1 MSRTTSLIR
10 LIAAT
15 AFAFALL
22 LVASSFAFAGPGVV
36 AEPTLG
42 LTALQAK
49 LDASPTGTLKG
60 YLKTVVHGATIE
72 TIPVEVKALTG
83 DTADDSLIL
92 FVAKGD
98 KIASYG
104 GIVAGMSGS
113 PIYVTDDGV
122 DKVIGALSYG
132 EMFTLDG
139 TGLATPIEAMLR
151 LTTDYAPRVQM
162 LSTPV
167 VVSGRLI
174 DRVVISADPQ
184 RLKNVSPRSALV
196 ARPLGAVFIGGLQP
210 RSRAYINLAKLI
222 EARGLSV
229 VQAGPGLSAG
239 ASDFATE
246 LAPGAAVGAL
256 ATRGDVWIGGLG
268 TVTWADGDTVMAFG
282 HPAFFDGATSMYLCN
297 AWITG
302 VWPSSLEPTKL
313 GYPTAVRG
321 TITQDRNAGIMGEL
335 GAPPAETPITA
346 HTTVVESGREASSAT
361 WVSSDMLDSGQTGG
375 FISSA
380 VSASAY
386 KLRDFDSGSTLG
398 SAVTTTTIR
407 VAVGTDEYT
416 VTIRNMVDDAYDIP
430 AAIGYDADMAV
441 GSLLSVLE
449 DGVEAPRILSVD
461 VQASVT
467 THRTAARI
475 VGVSLDE
482 PLHEGDNRVNVSMLA
497 YGLAATQTV
506 ETTLTVPEGT
516 PLSGT
521 LVAQG
526 TMGSADY
533 SMGGASSSIEE
544 ILAALGSSPQPVGRA
559 TVASIV
565 TDLNAEDPNNSFTVT
580 LVPAD
585 PFASADAAADEAEPA
600 SVTQTAPWVVR
611 DSASMEITQIT
622 AHVSPSTVSYG
633 GYAMVDGEI
642 SGPSRPVLVSVYG
655 IPAGSRGE
663 KLLARELAS
672 KMDDTLYFA
681 AEIGGLRSNT
691 LLRIVVDGGPGYSPA
706 ETTVQV
712 KVRARVSL
720 ASSAR
725 KVRFGQHVKLTARVT
740 PRTAHGQVAFQYYD
754 AAHHRW
760 RTIGARYL
768 HTIGAYAVATID
780 WMPRWGDR
788 RVRAVY
794 SGDRFNVG
802 STSAKITTSAR

>member
-15 AFAFALL
+15 TFAFALL
-22 LVASSFAFAGPGVV
+22 LAASSFAFAGPGVV

-49 LDASPTGTLKG
+49 LDASPTGMLTG

-83 DTADDSLIL
+83 DTPDNSLIL

-184 RLKNVSPRSALV
+184 ALENVSPRSALV

-210 RSRAYINLAKLI
+210 RSRAYLNLAKLI

-239 ASDFATE
+239 ASDFTTD
-246 LAPGAAVGAL
+246 LVPGAAVGAL

-268 TVTWADGDTVMAFG
+268 TVTWADGDAVLAFG

-346 HTTVVESGREASSAT
+346 RTTVVESGREASSAT
-361 WVSSDMLDSGQTGG
+361 WVSADMLDSGQTGG
-375 FISSA
+375 FVGAA

-386 KLRDFDSGSTLG
+386 KLRDFDSGSTPG
-398 SAVTTTTIR
+398 SAVTTTTVR
-407 VAVGTDEYT
+407 VAVGTDDYT
-416 VTIRNMVDDAYDIP
+416 VTIKNMVDDSYDIP
-430 AAIGYDADMAV
+430 ASIGYDADMAV
-441 GSLLSVLE
+441 GTLLSVLE

-475 VGVSLDE
+475 VGVSLVK

-521 LVAQG
+521 LLAQG
-526 TMGSADY
+526 AMGSTDY
-533 SMGGASSSIEE
+533 SMGGGSSIEE
-544 ILAALGSSPQPVGRA
+544 ILAALGASPEPVGRA
-559 TVASIV
+559 TVADIV

-585 PFASADAAADEAEPA
+585 PFGSADAAADEAGPA

-611 DSASMEITQIT
+611 DSASMAITQIA

-633 GYAMVDGEI
+633 GYAMVDGQI
-642 SGPSRPVLVSVYG
+642 DGPSRPVLVSVYG

-672 KMDDTLYFA
+672 KTDDTLYFA
-681 AEIGGLRSNT
+681 AGIGGLRSNT

-706 ETTVQV
+706 ETTVRV
-712 KVRARVSL
+712 KVRARISL

-725 KVRFGQHVKLTARVT
+725 RVRFGQDVKLTARVT

-760 RTIGARYL
+760 RTIGSRYL
-768 HTIGAYAVATID
+768 HTIGAYAVATVD
-780 WMPRWGDR
+780 WIPRWGDR

-794 SGDRFNVG
+794 GGDRFNVG
-802 STSAKITTSAR
+802 ATSAKITTSAR